1 MSLFIKLLNCRSH
14 IIFLSNVKGLIKMNK
29 SEQAMYYF
37 ENGCNCS
44 QAVLMAYAEELN
56 IEKDIVQK
64 VAVTF
69 GGGMS
74 KAGKTC
80 GCLSGALMVL
90 GLKYGEK
97 SAEILSQRISA
108 YNQGG
113 KFIKLF
119 NEEFGAT
126 ECKELIKLDLNK
138 KDDMEKAQKEVF
150 GNRCKRMVSKTVEL
164 LEENFMKDL

>member
-1 MSLFIKLLNCRSH
+1 
-14 IIFLSNVKGLIKMNK
+14 MNK
-29 SEQAMYYF
+29 NEQAMNYF

-44 QAVLMAYAEELN
+44 QAVLMAYAEELD
-56 IEKDIVQK
+56 IDKDIVQR

-90 GLKYGEK
+90 GLKYGAK
-97 SAEILSQRISA
+97 SAEIISKRIES

-113 KFIKLF
+113 NFIKLF
-119 NEEFGAT
+119 NERFGAT
-126 ECKELIKLDLNK
+126 DCKDLIKLDLNNK
-138 KDDMEKAQKEVF
+138 SDMEKAQKNVF
-150 GNRCKRMVSKTVEL
+150 GSRCKNMVGITVEL
-164 LEENFMKDL
+164 LEEVLNNNV

>member
-1 MSLFIKLLNCRSH
+1 
-14 IIFLSNVKGLIKMNK
+14 MNK
-29 SEQAMYYF
+29 SEQAMNYF

-44 QAVLMAYAEELN
+44 QAVLMAYAEELD
-56 IEKDIVQK
+56 IDKDIVQR

-90 GLKYGEK
+90 GMKYGVK
-97 SAEILSQRISA
+97 SAEIISKRIES
-108 YNQGG
+108 YKQGG

-119 NEEFGAT
+119 NEKFGAT
-126 ECKELIKLDLNK
+126 DCKDLIKLDLNNK
-138 KDDMEKAQKEVF
+138 SDMEKAQKNVF
-150 GNRCKRMVSKTVEL
+150 GSRCKSMVGSTVEL
-164 LEENFMKDL
+164 LEEVLNNNI